1 MVKYIYLNAFAEV
14 HHIGKQY
21 PALVDRLGVVLRE
34 KVFYD
39 VRPFKP
45 ATQIKRN
52 G

>member
-1 MVKYIYLNAFAEV
+1 MFHLNTLAEV

-21 PALVDRLGVVLRE
+21 PALVDRLGVVMRK
-34 KVFYD
+34 KVLYG
-39 VRPFKP
+39 VRPFEP